1 MVDSATDTPP
11 PVPTQADLSAFSSK
25 DRDTWL
31 LTGEVPTPNV
41 SAVEPDAPARKSDGP
56 PDSSPAEL
64 AAQATSTDV
73 PPSPASE
80 PGTPK
85 KANAETRKAE
95 LAAEIQALLKQR
107 DEVKASLAAAPRS
120 TAPPDVQADS
130 SPAAP
135 PVSLDSL
142 IDAPDVTQPFL
153 KEEAFYAQFPE
164 ATVADYVRYA
174 ASYQAE
180 RVAFRQAAGQRLR
193 SREAY
198 FAERA
203 AQASEVAPD
212 ALTKLPPDVVNAMPV
227 DLLPAGTTPGLWN
240 YAVQEILNAAEPGRL
255 LAHLADHPEVVQQ
268 IAQTTSPRETIRT
281 IAQIEARLGT
291 SVIPSPA
298 VKTATSAP
306 PPPVTLGSKP
316 SIPSDEIDEA
326 LATGDFRKYRAAMNR
341 QEMGTR

>member
-41 SAVEPDAPARKSDGP
+41 SAVEPDAPARKSDG
-56 PDSSPAEL
+56 
-64 AAQATSTDV
+64 
-73 PPSPASE
+73 
-80 PGTPK
+80 
-85 KANAETRKAE
+85 
-95 LAAEIQALLKQR
+95 
-107 DEVKASLAAAPRS
+107 
-120 TAPPDVQADS
+120 
-130 SPAAP
+130 P

-281 IAQIEARLGT
+281 IAQIEARLGAP

-316 SIPSDEIDEA
+316 SIPTDDIEDA
-326 LATGDFRKYRAAMNR
+326 LINNDIPKYIRL
-341 QEMGTR
+341 